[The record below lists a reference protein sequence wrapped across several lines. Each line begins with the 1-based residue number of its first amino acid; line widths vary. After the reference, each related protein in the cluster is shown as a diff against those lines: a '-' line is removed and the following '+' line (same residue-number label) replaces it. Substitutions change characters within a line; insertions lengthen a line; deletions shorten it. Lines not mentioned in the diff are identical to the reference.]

1 MRKWDIV
8 NVVEPEFEVT
18 QARKG
23 RAPMQGIITSAVKAA
38 FVIGVAVA
46 SSSQF
51 SIERQQP
58 ASTLA
63 AQVRFVDSRPFAPVA
78 PPNLRVRISTEADT
92 QYGQSTSRLAQLF
105 ETYFI
110 QAPDE
115 EQYEDDYSFS

>member
-8 NVVEPEFEVT
+8 NVIEPEFEVT
-18 QARKG
+18 HARKN
-23 RAPMQGIITSAVKAA
+23 RAPIQGIITSAVRAA

-51 SIERQQP
+51 TIKSRQP

-63 AQVRFVDSRPFAPVA
+63 GHVKFVDSRRFAPVA
-78 PPNLRVRISTEADT
+78 PPGARVRIASDADA

-105 ETYFI
+105 ETYFV
-110 QAPDE
+110 QAPEE